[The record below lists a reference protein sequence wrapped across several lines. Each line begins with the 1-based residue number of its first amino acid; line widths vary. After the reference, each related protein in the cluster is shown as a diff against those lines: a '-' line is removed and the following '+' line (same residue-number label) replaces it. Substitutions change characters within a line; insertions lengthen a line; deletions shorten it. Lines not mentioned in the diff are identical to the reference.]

1 MVINQFWDDVKMDF
15 DFFSLFSFHSRERF
29 NPHKHTLSLFHSLS
43 LFLLSLPHH
52 RVIFVVFYP
61 AKYDLY
67 IDHI

>member
-15 DFFSLFSFHSRERF
+15 DFFLYSPFILESDSI
-29 NPHKHTLSLFHSLS
+29 HTNTLFHSHS